1 METNQPLNAKVVGI
15 TGANGTLGQALIAEL
30 SLQGAKIIAF
40 TTNKTAIFA
49 PEITIVHWQIGSES
63 ELRSYLEM
71 LDILIINHGINVYD
85 NRTILGIDRSY
96 QVNTFSAIRL
106 TEMFL
111 NTVSTSAH
119 PATKELWIN
128 TSEAEVN
135 PAFSP
140 LYELSKRTLGDLI
153 TLLRLDAPCRI
164 RKLVLG
170 PFKSQLNPAGVM
182 SPKSIAWGIIALA
195 NKDFKDII
203 ITINPITYL
212 LFPLKEFAQS
222 LYFRLLTTKHS

>member
-85 NRTILGIDRSY
+85 NRTVSGIDRRRGC
-96 QVNTFSAIRL
+96 VDRRRDRGFA
-106 TEMFL
+106 
-111 NTVSTSAH
+111 TS
-119 PATKELWIN
+119 
-128 TSEAEVN
+128 
-135 PAFSP
+135 
-140 LYELSKRTLGDLI
+140 G
-153 TLLRLDAPCRI
+153 
-164 RKLVLG
+164 G
-170 PFKSQLNPAGVM
+170 
-182 SPKSIAWGIIALA
+182 
-195 NKDFKDII
+195 
-203 ITINPITYL
+203 
-212 LFPLKEFAQS
+212 
-222 LYFRLLTTKHS
+222 

>member
-49 PEITIVHWQIGSES
+49 PEITIVYWQIGSES
-63 ELRSYLEM
+63 EIRSYLEM